1 MSKYELLP
9 QAQCV
14 WFSQRVRRWYRTLS
28 VYWRVLWQFWVL
40 SARTRA
46 IRTSTNISLRVYPRS
61 SGGFSC
67 QKLSKP
73 ETNVFLKGLPLQET
87 HKHYLVSSKPCLDQ
101 LWQCCNRTS
110 NVSILYMYFTPTIA
124 NDTKTKL
131 LCLTWSK
138 SLHKC
143 SSYTTRTYLMNI
155 GLCYLSFSSQRAGN
169 NVAAFRL

>member
-1 MSKYELLP
+1 MTISWNVSFLPWHSWEMSKYELLP
-9 QAQCV
+9 QVRCV
-14 WFSQRVRRWYRTLS
+14 WFSQHVKRWYRTLS

-40 SARTRA
+40 SAKTRA

-101 LWQCCNRTS
+101 LWQCCNRTL
-110 NVSILYMYFTPTIA
+110 NVSMLSCISHQQQ
-124 NDTKTKL
+124 
-131 LCLTWSK
+131 LTTLKQSFCA
-138 SLHKC
+138 LRDPNPC
-143 SSYTTRTYLMNI
+143 TNARVTRLEHT
-155 GLCYLSFSSQRAGN
+155 
-169 NVAAFRL
+169 